1 MTLSDKISRQRFLD
15 IATFMRLPY
24 MPYEGNYYDI
34 DIGLVGVPYDGAVT
48 NRPGARHG
56 PRAVRDA
63 SSLMRMV
70 NMATGVNPFEG
81 LNIYDIGDVYPDR
94 PFNIEEALDS
104 MTEQF
109 KEIFAAGI
117 IPLACGGDH
126 SVSLPILRGIASH
139 RPVGMV
145 HIDAHCDTSEGHL
158 GSKFHHGAPFKHAVE
173 EGLIDPARCIQIG
186 IRGPLNNP
194 DLWKFSYDS
203 GMRVITMEEF
213 EDMGI
218 AYVKQEIDR
227 VIGNDPTYV
236 TFDVDGLDPVYA
248 PGTGTPEV
256 GGLTTREALSL
267 IRHLNDKN
275 IIGGDVVEVSPP
287 WDQTGNTAM
296 VGATFM
302 YEILCIMAKSLKDRR
317 GL

>member
-1 MTLSDKISRQRFLD
+1 
-15 IATFMRLPY
+15 

-70 NMATGVNPFEG
+70 NMVTGVNPFEG

-104 MTEQF
+104 MTDQF
-109 KEIFAAGI
+109 KEIFDAGI
-117 IPLACGGDH
+117 VPLACGGDH
-126 SVSLPILRGIASH
+126 SISLPILRAIASH

-194 DLWKFSYDS
+194 DLWKFSYDA

-218 AYVKQEIDR
+218 EYVKEEIDA
-227 VIGNDPTYV
+227 VIGDDPTYV

-302 YEILCIMAKSLKDRR
+302 YEILCIIANSLKDRR
-317 GL
+317 RL

>member
-24 MPYEGNYYDI
+24 KEDYSGI

-48 NRPGARHG
+48 NRAGARHG

-104 MTEQF
+104 MTDQF

-117 IPLACGGDH
+117 VPLACGGDH
-126 SVSLPILRGIASH
+126 SVSLPILRAIASH

-194 DLWKFSYDS
+194 DLWKFSYDA

-218 AYVKQEIDR
+218 EYVKEEIDA
-227 VIGNDPTYV
+227 VIGDDPTYV

-302 YEILCIMAKSLKDRR
+302 YEILCIIANSLRNRR
-317 GL
+317 KL

>member
-24 MPYEGNYYDI
+24 KEDYDGI

-48 NRPGARHG
+48 NRAGARHG

-104 MTEQF
+104 MTDQF

-126 SVSLPILRGIASH
+126 SVSLPILRAIASH

-194 DLWKFSYDS
+194 DLWKFSYDA

-218 AYVKQEIDR
+218 EYVKEEIDA
-227 VIGNDPTYV
+227 VIGDDPTYV

-287 WDQTGNTAM
+287 WDPTGNTAM

-302 YEILCIMAKSLKDRR
+302 YEILCIIANSLRYRR
-317 GL
+317 KL

>member
-1 MTLSDKISRQRFLD
+1 
-15 IATFMRLPY
+15 
-24 MPYEGNYYDI
+24 
-34 DIGLVGVPYDGAVT
+34 
-48 NRPGARHG
+48 
-56 PRAVRDA
+56 
-63 SSLMRMV
+63 MRMV
-70 NMATGVNPFEG
+70 NMTTGVNPFEG

-104 MTEQF
+104 MTDQF

-126 SVSLPILRGIASH
+126 SISLPILRAIASH

-194 DLWKFSYDS
+194 GLWKFSYES

-218 AYVKQEIDR
+218 EYVKKEIDA
-227 VIGNDPTYV
+227 VIGDDPTYV

-267 IRHLNDKN
+267 IRHLGDKT

-302 YEILCIMAKSLKDRR
+302 YEILCIIAHSLKVR
-317 GL
+317 GGSYGISKRTS

>member
-1 MTLSDKISRQRFLD
+1 
-15 IATFMRLPY
+15 MRLPY
-24 MPYEGNYYDI
+24 KEDYRGI

-70 NMATGVNPFEG
+70 NMVTGVNPFEG
-81 LNIYDIGDVYPDR
+81 LNIYDIGDVYPDK
-94 PFNIEEALDS
+94 PFNIEESLDS

-126 SVSLPILRGIASH
+126 SISLPILRAIASH

-194 DLWKFSYDS
+194 GLWKFSYES

-218 AYVKQEIDR
+218 DCVKKEIDA
-227 VIGNDPTYV
+227 VIGDDPTYV

-256 GGLTTREALSL
+256 GGLTTRETLSL
-267 IRHLNDKN
+267 IRHLRDKT

-302 YEILCIMAKSLKDRR
+302 YEILCIIANSLKVRR

>member
-24 MPYEGNYYDI
+24 KEDYDGI

-109 KEIFAAGI
+109 KEIFAAGV

-126 SVSLPILRGIASH
+126 SISLPILRAIASH

-173 EGLIDPARCIQIG
+173 EGLIDPKRCIQIG
-186 IRGPLNNP
+186 IRGPLNDPN
-194 DLWKFSYDS
+194 LWKFSRDS
-203 GMRVITMEEF
+203 GMTVITMEDF
-213 EDMGI
+213 ETMGI
-218 AYVKQEIDR
+218 EYVKKEIDA
-227 VIGNDPTYV
+227 VIGDDPTYV

-267 IRHLNDKN
+267 IRHLGDKN

-302 YEILCIMAKSLKDRR
+302 YEILCVIAKSLKDRR

>member
-24 MPYEGNYYDI
+24 KEDYSGI

-48 NRPGARHG
+48 NRAGARHG

-104 MTEQF
+104 MTDQF

-117 IPLACGGDH
+117 VPLACGGDH
-126 SVSLPILRGIASH
+126 SVSLPILRAIASH

-194 DLWKFSYDS
+194 DLWKFSYDA

-256 GGLTTREALSL
+256 GGLTTREALNL

-302 YEILCIMAKSLKDRR
+302 YEILCIIANSLKNRR

>member
-24 MPYEGNYYDI
+24 KEDYSGI

-48 NRPGARHG
+48 NRAGARHG

-104 MTEQF
+104 MTDQF

-117 IPLACGGDH
+117 VPLACGGDH
-126 SVSLPILRGIASH
+126 SVSLPILRAIASH

-194 DLWKFSYDS
+194 DLWKFSYDA

-256 GGLTTREALSL
+256 GGLTTREALNL

-302 YEILCIMAKSLKDRR
+302 YEILCIIANSLRNRR
-317 GL
+317 KL

>member
-24 MPYEGNYYDI
+24 KEDYSGI

-48 NRPGARHG
+48 NRAGARHG

-104 MTEQF
+104 MTDQF

-117 IPLACGGDH
+117 VPLACGGDH
-126 SVSLPILRGIASH
+126 SVSLPILRAIASH

-194 DLWKFSYDS
+194 DLWKFSYDA

-218 AYVKQEIDR
+218 EYVKEEIDA
-227 VIGNDPTYV
+227 VIGDDPTYV

-256 GGLTTREALSL
+256 GGLTTREALNL

-302 YEILCIMAKSLKDRR
+302 YEILCIIANSLRNRR
-317 GL
+317 KL

>member
-1 MTLSDKISRQRFLD
+1 MEILDKISQPRFLD
-15 IATFMRLPY
+15 IPTFMRLPY
-24 MPYEGNYYDI
+24 LPYEGNYYDI

-63 SSLMRMV
+63 SSLMRMI
-70 NMATGVNPFEG
+70 NTATGVNPFEG
-81 LNIYDIGDVYPDR
+81 LDIYDIGDIYPDR
-94 PFNIEEALDS
+94 PFNIEEALES
-104 MTEQF
+104 MSKQF
-109 KEIFAAGI
+109 KAVHEAGI
-117 IPLACGGDH
+117 VPLSCGGDH
-126 SVSLPILRGIASH
+126 SISLAALRGIASE

-158 GSKFHHGAPFKHAVE
+158 GSKFHHGAPFSNAVK
-173 EGLIDPARCIQIG
+173 EGLLDPKRCIQIG
-186 IRGPLNNP
+186 IRGPLNDP

-203 GMRVITMEEF
+203 GMRVITMQEF
-213 EDMGI
+213 ESMGI
-218 AYVKQEIDR
+218 NYVKQEIDR
-227 VIGNDPTYV
+227 VIGNGPTYI

-267 IRHLNDKN
+267 IRHIKCKD
-275 IIGGDVVEVSPP
+275 IVGGDVVEVSPP

-302 YEILCIMAKSLKDRR
+302 YEILCIIAQGMQS
-317 GL
+317 G